1 VSKGGFLP
9 LLAFSRFG
17 AGVANM
23 VYAGSLPVLIEAW
36 HMTGVEAGSIQATF
50 NLCYAISLLL
60 CSWASDHVGARRVF
74 VAANWLSALAF
85 LACALFARSHES
97 GVILFGLLA
106 LALGGSYTPAI
117 ILVSEATAP
126 TRRGS
131 AIGLLLTGSSLGYF
145 VAIAACAGLA
155 QVWGVPTLWLLLSSV
170 PLLAAIAG
178 SLGARNLSPPGTGVA
193 GQGSVTQAMLS
204 RNSVLLTAGYT
215 AHCWELL
222 GMWAWMPAFLT
233 FVLAGTGVLSPLALG
248 LLIAAALHLSG
259 AASTMAGGWASDR
272 WGRKATLIG
281 MAAAGALL
289 SLVIGWSTALP
300 TIVVLVLAFLYG
312 FAALGDSGVLS
323 TAMAD
328 AVPAGQLGRLLA
340 LRSILGFGAG
350 ALSPLAFGWI
360 LDLTNPPGALPSHWG
375 WAFTMLAAGGI
386 LATLAAWFLNSGT
399 ARAALRIAPDA
410 VTRDS

>member
-1 VSKGGFLP
+1 MNKGGFLP

-60 CSWASDHVGARRVF
+60 CSWASDHIGARRVF

-97 GVILFGLLA
+97 GLILFGLLA

-117 ILVSEATAP
+117 ILVSEATPPAH
-126 TRRGS
+126 RGA

-155 QVWGVPTLWLLLSSV
+155 QVWGAPTLWLLLSIV
-170 PLLAAIAG
+170 PLVAAIAG
-178 SLGARNLSPPGTGVA
+178 SLGVRRLPPFRAAVMGR
-193 GQGSVTQAMLS
+193 GSVTKAMLS
-204 RNSVLLTAGYT
+204 RNSVLLTTGYT

-233 FVLAGTGVLSPLALG
+233 FVLAGTSLFSPLALG

-300 TIVVLVLAFLYG
+300 TTVVLVLAFLYG

-360 LDLTNPPGALPSHWG
+360 LDLTNPPGALPSQWG
-375 WAFTMLAAGGI
+375 WAFCALGVGGI
-386 LATLAAWFLNSGT
+386 LATACAAFLTGSSKSGD
-399 ARAALRIAPDA
+399 LP
-410 VTRDS
+410 VTSSRV